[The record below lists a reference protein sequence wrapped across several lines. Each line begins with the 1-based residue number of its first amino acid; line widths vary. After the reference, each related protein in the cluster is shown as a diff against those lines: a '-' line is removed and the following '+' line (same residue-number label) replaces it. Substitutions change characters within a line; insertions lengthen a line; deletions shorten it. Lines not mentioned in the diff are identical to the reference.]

1 MERQK
6 IEKVM
11 EKESALNEMARI
23 QDNLGGVDIVK
34 ICENQADPKDFDN
47 DPALKKVICAVMCG
61 LVYWNEEKNCL
72 SQKLINP
79 IKAGELEAN
88 QLDYKYNVS
97 LKDLKMMNSSNS
109 FELLIKTL
117 SKIVGR
123 GEPLIGQ
130 LHGQDSEIALGCL
143 SFFDK

>member
-34 ICENQADPKDFDN
+34 ICENQTDPKDFEN
-47 DPALKKVICAVMCG
+47 DTALKKVICAVMCG

-79 IKAGELEAN
+79 IKSGELEAD

-123 GEPLIGQ
+123 AEPLIGQ

>member
-11 EKESALNEMARI
+11 EKESAINEMARI

-34 ICENQADPKDFDN
+34 ICENQTDPKDFEN

-72 SQKLINP
+72 SQKLIKP
-79 IKAGELEAN
+79 IKAGELEAD

-123 GEPLIGQ
+123 AEPLIGQ